1 MRHERESEGLFGLHG
16 RRLLVVEDNPLCAEA
31 VREWLQI
38 CGATVET
45 AATVRDALAR
55 IRRAAPDL
63 VVLDV
68 LLPDG
73 TGWDLL
79 ARMRKAVPGGRG
91 VPAVAI
97 TGAPPSAVAGPAGEH
112 GVRHVITKPIAAEA
126 LAAAL
131 ADCLSSA

>member
-1 MRHERESEGLFGLHG
+1 MTDEGDSEGLFGLRG

-31 VREWLQI
+31 VREWLRI
-38 CGATVET
+38 CGATVDT

-55 IRRAAPDL
+55 IRRHAPDL

-73 TGWDLL
+73 TGWDVLE
-79 ARMRKAVPGGRG
+79 RMRKAPRSRG

-97 TGAPPSAVAGPAGEH
+97 TGAPPSTVAGPAGAH
-112 GVRHVITKPIAAEA
+112 GVRHVLTKPIAPEA

-131 ADCLSSA
+131 TDCLNSA

>member
-1 MRHERESEGLFGLHG
+1 
-16 RRLLVVEDNPLCAEA
+16 VVEDNPLCAEA